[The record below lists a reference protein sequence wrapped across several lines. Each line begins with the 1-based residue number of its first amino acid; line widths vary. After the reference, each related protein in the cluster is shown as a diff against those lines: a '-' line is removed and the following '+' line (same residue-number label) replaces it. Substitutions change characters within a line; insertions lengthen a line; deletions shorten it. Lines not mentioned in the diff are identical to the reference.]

1 MKTPRHQV
9 AAALAT
15 RSLGSINEPAFANE
29 IAAYLLSEHRT
40 AELNSLMRDVM
51 QYRADHGI
59 VEVTALSAR
68 PITAVVRTDIEK
80 QVRALYP
87 SAKTVIVTERH
98 DANMVGGVRLELAN
112 QQLDLSVRAK
122 LNRFKQLT
130 NQQAAQ
136 GKE

>member
-9 AAALAT
+9 AAALAQK
-15 RSLGSINEPAFANE
+15 SLGSINEPKFAKE
-29 IAAYLLSEHRT
+29 VAAYLLTERRT
-40 AELNSLMRDVM
+40 GELDSLMRDVM

-59 VEVTALSAR
+59 VEVSALSAH
-68 PITAVVRTDIEK
+68 PVTASVRADIEHQMKNLYPAAK
-80 QVRALYP
+80 QV
-87 SAKTVIVTERH
+87 VINEVH
-98 DANMVGGVRLELAN
+98 DAGVVGGVRLELAN

-130 NQQAAQ
+130 AQ